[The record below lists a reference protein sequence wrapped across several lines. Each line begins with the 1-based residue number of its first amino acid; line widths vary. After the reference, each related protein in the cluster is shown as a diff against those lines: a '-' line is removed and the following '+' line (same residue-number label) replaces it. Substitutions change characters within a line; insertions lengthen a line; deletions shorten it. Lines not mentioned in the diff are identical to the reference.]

1 MRRRMKTHPRSR
13 ACSCPDT
20 PGFRREIRSRD
31 RVVPR
36 RSIGRATRD
45 RAHGAFRTRNTS
57 ISAKFAKFAP
67 REKKE
72 KSRSATT
79 EKIFSIARSDLE
91 RGGFARSTTCGSRA
105 IDDRRLRGRAIA
117 RSIDR
122 ARDRPTARARPFGTR
137 GRARGRRRRARR
149 AGERERGKRARAKG
163 VRCEKIR
170 ARRRRGAGAETRSAT
185 ARGRWRFI
193 HPSRHRAIEPSIA
206 ARRARRRA
214 WAWCRDIDR
223 RARRR

>member
-13 ACSCPDT
+13 ACSCPET
-20 PGFRREIRSRD
+20 PARGERFD
-31 RVVPR
+31 RAIATR

-67 REKKE
+67 HKKKE
-72 KSRSATT
+72 APIRDAGKDFLARAIGSRTLRDSRDRRREVRARSMIDDSAVARSRDR
-79 EKIFSIARSDLE
+79 SIA
-91 RGGFARSTTCGSRA
+91 
-105 IDDRRLRGRAIA
+105 
-117 RSIDR
+117 
-122 ARDRPTARARPFGTR
+122 
-137 GRARGRRRRARR
+137 RARGRPRARGLSEPAGAR
-149 AGERERGKRARAKG
+149 AGDDDARGARASASAGASARAG

-193 HPSRHRAIEPSIA
+193 HPSRHPAIQTSIA

>member
-13 ACSCPDT
+13 ACSCPET
-20 PGFRREIRSRD
+20 PARGERFD
-31 RVVPR
+31 RAIGAC

-67 REKKE
+67 REKK
-72 KSRSATT
+72 RSADPRRR
-79 EKIFSIARSDLE
+79 KRFS
-91 RGGFARSTTCGSRA
+91 
-105 IDDRRLRGRAIA
+105 
-117 RSIDR
+117 R
-122 ARDRPTARARPFGTR
+122 ARDRISNAGDSRDRRREGRARSMIADAR
-137 GRARGRRRRARR
+137 VARSRDRSIARARGRPRARGLSEPAGAR
-149 AGERERGKRARAKG
+149 AGDDDARGARASASAGASARGG

-193 HPSRHRAIEPSIA
+193 HPSCHPAIQTSIA

>member
-13 ACSCPDT
+13 ACFGARNT
-20 PGFRREIRSRD
+20 RARREIRSRSSD
-31 RVVPR
+31 TR

-67 REKKE
+67 REKK
-72 KSRSATT
+72 RSADPRRR
-79 EKIFSIARSDLE
+79 KRFS
-91 RGGFARSTTCGSRA
+91 
-105 IDDRRLRGRAIA
+105 
-117 RSIDR
+117 R
-122 ARDRPTARARPFGTR
+122 ARDRISNAGDSRDRRREVRARSMIDDAR
-137 GRARGRRRRARR
+137 VARSRDRSIARARGRPRARGLSEPAGAR
-149 AGERERGKRARAKG
+149 AGDDDARGARASASAGASARGG

-170 ARRRRGAGAETRSAT
+170 ARRRRGAGGETRSAT

-193 HPSRHRAIEPSIA
+193 HPSRHRAIQTSIA

>member
-1 MRRRMKTHPRSR
+1 MIVPRNTR
-13 ACSCPDT
+13 A
-20 PGFRREIRSRD
+20 RREIRSRD

-36 RSIGRATRD
+36 RRPRDARRAIRRFSNAQYVDLGEIREIRAARKKKRKADPRRRKRFSRSRD
-45 RAHGAFRTRNTS
+45 R
-57 ISAKFAKFAP
+57 ISNAGDSRDRR
-67 REKKE
+67 REVRARSMIDD
-72 KSRSATT
+72 SRVARSHDR
-79 EKIFSIARSDLE
+79 SIAR
-91 RGGFARSTTCGSRA
+91 AT
-105 IDDRRLRGRAIA
+105 GR
-117 RSIDR
+117 
-122 ARDRPTARARPFGTR
+122 P
-137 GRARGRRRRARR
+137 RARGLSEPAGGR
-149 AGERERGKRARAKG
+149 AGDDDARGARASASAGASARGG

-193 HPSRHRAIEPSIA
+193 HPSFHHAIQPSVA

>member
-20 PGFRREIRSRD
+20 PARGERFDRAIASVRADRSAARRAIAHMALFERAIRRSRRNSRNSRRAKKKEAPIRDAEKRFSRARDRISNAGDSRDRRREVRARSMIDDARVARSRD
-31 RVVPR
+31 R
-36 RSIGRATRD
+36 
-45 RAHGAFRTRNTS
+45 
-57 ISAKFAKFAP
+57 
-67 REKKE
+67 
-72 KSRSATT
+72 
-79 EKIFSIARSDLE
+79 SIA
-91 RGGFARSTTCGSRA
+91 
-105 IDDRRLRGRAIA
+105 
-117 RSIDR
+117 
-122 ARDRPTARARPFGTR
+122 
-137 GRARGRRRRARR
+137 RARGRPRARGLSEPAGGR
-149 AGERERGKRARAKG
+149 AGDDDARGARASASAGASARGG

-170 ARRRRGAGAETRSAT
+170 ARRRRGAGGETRSAT

-193 HPSRHRAIEPSIA
+193 HPSRHRAIQTSIA